1 MRIPDLREQSP
12 GVAPRSAVAAAEWPS
27 VGVVIATR
35 ARPNLVR
42 RALTSVL
49 AQDYLGPM
57 RVVVVVDHTEPDWSL
72 SRSGTRPVL
81 VLENWRTPGL
91 AGARNTGVLAA
102 GDCDWVAICDD
113 DDTWAPGKLTAQV
126 GAVLAE
132 PVRPFGTC
140 AAEVEYDGRRTARLV
155 GTGPVTLDAVSRG
168 LARGLT
174 PSGFI
179 ARHDV
184 LVRSPA
190 RGGIGL
196 LAEDGPPDGADW
208 DLLMRAARCAPIA
221 HVDEPYVRVLW
232 RPPAA
237 DAAGALKVL
246 RWMADR
252 HPELQTPGRPA
263 ARHLA
268 EIACWEAVSGRRSR
282 GLAYAQAALRCGP
295 EPTTL
300 LALAAV
306 LGLVRGRPLA
316 SAAATPPPDSLRRVR
331 SHTVHVGGPG

>member
-1 MRIPDLREQSP
+1 MRIPDLREQSA

-49 AQDYLGPM
+49 SQEYPGPM
-57 RVVVVVDHTEPDWSL
+57 RVVVVFDHTQPDWSL

-91 AGARNTGVLAA
+91 AGARNTGILAA
-102 GDCDWVAICDD
+102 GDCDWVALCDD
-113 DDTWAPGKLTAQV
+113 DDTWASEKLTAQIE
-126 GAVLAE
+126 AVLAE
-132 PVRPFGTC
+132 PGRHFGTC
-140 AAEVEYDGRRTARLV
+140 AAEIEYDGRRTARLV
-155 GTGPVTLDAVSRG
+155 GAGAVTLDAVSRG
-168 LARGLT
+168 VAHALT
-174 PSGFI
+174 PSGFV

-184 LVRSPA
+184 LVRSPR

-196 LAEDGPPDGADW
+196 LAEDGPPGGAEW

-232 RPPAA
+232 RPAA
-237 DAAGALKVL
+237 TDAAATLRIL
-246 RWMADR
+246 RWMSDR
-252 HPELQTPGRPA
+252 HAELRTPGRPA

-268 EIACWEAVSGRRSR
+268 EIACWEAVSGHRSR
-282 GLAYAQAALRCGP
+282 GLAYAQAALRYRP
-295 EPTTL
+295 EPLTL

-306 LGLVRGRPLA
+306 LGLVRGRPLRA
-316 SAAATPPPDSLRRVR
+316 RLRR
-331 SHTVHVGGPG
+331 HHLIP